1 MLHSASS
8 GVSTWPSD
16 TMAPMRTFRNLTII
30 VVAAA
35 GVAACGPSTQDAPPS
50 ATTAAQ
56 SPSQT
61 MSAAPSSGAVRPA
74 TCGTDFLAKLSMR
87 EKVGQLLMV
96 GVRDAADARRA
107 VQQGVGGVFIG
118 SWTDRAVFSDGT
130 LQAVAKAGKV
140 PAMVSVD
147 EEGGRVS
154 RVPGADL
161 VSARELARTMTV
173 PQARA
178 EGGRI
183 GKLLKSKGITVDFAP
198 DADVSAQPGDAV
210 IGDRSYSV
218 DPAVVVQYSQAF
230 AAGLRDG
237 GVYPVFKH
245 FPGHGS
251 SSGDSHLGGVSV
263 PPLSRLKQKDLIPFR
278 AAVDVGDAGVM
289 VGHLTVPGLTEPG
302 LPTSLS
308 PATMRLLRDGV
319 GYGARR
325 FEGPIFTD
333 DLSGMKA
340 ITDRFSVPQAVAK
353 SLEAGADVALWI
365 STDQLSAAI
374 DAVEASVRAKRI
386 TAQQLDDSVLRV
398 ARAKHAVR
406 C

>member
-1 MLHSASS
+1 MLKL
-8 GVSTWPSD
+8 
-16 TMAPMRTFRNLTII
+16 RNLTIM

-35 GVAACGPSTQDAPPS
+35 GVAACGPSTPDAAPS

-56 SPSQT
+56 APST
-61 MSAAPSSGAVRPA
+61 VASAAPSSGPGRPV
-74 TCGTDFLAKLSMR
+74 TCGSDFLSALSVR

-118 SWTDRAVFSDGT
+118 SWTDKAVFSGGT

-140 PAMVSVD
+140 PVMVSVD

-154 RVPGADL
+154 RVPGANL
-161 VSARELARTMTV
+161 VSARELAKTMTV

-178 EGGRI
+178 EGARI
-183 GKLLKSKGITVDFAP
+183 GKLLRSKGITVDFAP
-198 DADVSAQPGDAV
+198 DADVSAQPDDSV
-210 IGDRSYSV
+210 IGDRSYSA

-251 SSGDSHLGGVSV
+251 SSGDSHQGGVSV
-263 PPLSRLKQKDLIPFR
+263 PPLSQLKQKDLVPFR
-278 AAVDVGDAGVM
+278 AAANTGDAGVM

-319 GYGARR
+319 GYGAKR
-325 FEGPIFTD
+325 FDGPIFTD

-374 DAVEASVRAKRI
+374 DAVEASVTARRI
-386 TAQQLDDSVLRV
+386 TAKQLDDSVLRV

>member
-1 MLHSASS
+1 MQK
-8 GVSTWPSD
+8 
-16 TMAPMRTFRNLTII
+16 FRNLTILTI
-30 VVAAA
+30 AAA
-35 GVAACGPSTQDAPPS
+35 TVAACGPSTPEAPPTTATVAQAPS
-50 ATTAAQ
+50 ATA
-56 SPSQT
+56 
-61 MSAAPSSGAVRPA
+61 SAAPSSGPGRPA
-74 TCGTDFLAKLSMR
+74 TCGSDLLATLSVR
-87 EKVGQLLMV
+87 EKIGQLLMV
-96 GVRDAADARRA
+96 GVTDAADARRA
-107 VQQGVGGVFIG
+107 IQQGAGGVFIG
-118 SWTDRAVFSDGT
+118 SWTDRSVFSGGT
-130 LQAVAKAGKV
+130 LQSVAKAGKV

-161 VSARELARTMTV
+161 VSARELAKTKTV
-173 PQARA
+173 AQARA
-178 EGGRI
+178 EGARI
-183 GKLLKSKGITVDFAP
+183 GKLLKSMGITVDFAP
-198 DADVSAQPGDAV
+198 DADVSAQPDDSV
-210 IGDRSYSV
+210 IGDRSYSN
-218 DPAVVVQYSQAF
+218 DPAVVVKYSQAF

-251 SSGDSHLGGVSV
+251 SSGDSHRGGVSV
-263 PPLSRLKQKDLIPFR
+263 PPLNQLKQKDLIPFR
-278 AAVDVGDAGVM
+278 AAVESGDAGVM

-308 PATMRLLRDGV
+308 PATMRLLRDGA
-319 GYGARR
+319 GYGAKR
-325 FEGPIFTD
+325 FDGPIFTD

-365 STDQLSAAI
+365 STDQLRAAI
-374 DAVEASVRAKRI
+374 DAVEASVKAKRI
-386 TAQQLDDSVLRV
+386 TAKQLDDSVLRV

>member
-1 MLHSASS
+1 MQK
-8 GVSTWPSD
+8 
-16 TMAPMRTFRNLTII
+16 FRNLTILVI
-30 VVAAA
+30 AAA
-35 GVAACGPSTQDAPPS
+35 GVAACGPSNPDAAPSTTTAAQAPS
-50 ATTAAQ
+50 ATT
-56 SPSQT
+56 
-61 MSAAPSSGAVRPA
+61 SAAPSSGPGRPA
-74 TCGTDFLAKLSMR
+74 TCGSDFLAKLSVR
-87 EKVGQLLMV
+87 EKAGQLLMV
-96 GVRDAADARRA
+96 GVKDAADARRA

-118 SWTDRAVFSDGT
+118 SWTDKSVFSGGT
-130 LQAVAKAGKV
+130 LQGVAKAGKV

-154 RVPGADL
+154 RVPGANL
-161 VSARELARTMTV
+161 VSARELARTKTV
-173 PQARA
+173 AQARA
-178 EGGRI
+178 EGARV
-183 GKLLKSKGITVDFAP
+183 GKLLKSMGITVDFAP
-198 DADVSAQPGDAV
+198 DADVSAQSDDSV
-210 IGDRSYSV
+210 IGDRSYSN
-218 DPAVVVQYSQAF
+218 DPAVVVKYSQAF

-251 SSGDSHLGGVSV
+251 SSGDSHQGGVSV
-263 PPLSRLKQKDLIPFR
+263 PPLNALKAKDLVPFR
-278 AAVDVGDAGVM
+278 AAVETGDAGVM

-308 PATMRLLRDGV
+308 PATMRLLRDGA
-319 GYGARR
+319 GYSAKP
-325 FEGPIFTD
+325 FDGPIFTD

-365 STDQLSAAI
+365 STDQLGAAL
-374 DAVEASVRAKRI
+374 DAVEASVKAKRI
-386 TAQQLDDSVLRV
+386 TMRRLDDSVLRV